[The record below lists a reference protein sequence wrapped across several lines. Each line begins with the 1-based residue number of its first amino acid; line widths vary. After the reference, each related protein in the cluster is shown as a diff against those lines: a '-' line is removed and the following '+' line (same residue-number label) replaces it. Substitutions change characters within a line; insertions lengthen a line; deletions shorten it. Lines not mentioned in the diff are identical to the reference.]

1 MLDGAGVRA
10 GGRVLDVAAGAGG
23 QTLAAARRVGPAGH
37 VLATDLSPAILQY
50 AAAAARSAG
59 LENVETQELDGES
72 LAGIEDESVD
82 AVISRLGIIYFPDQL
97 GALAEMRRVLRPGGR
112 LAVVVWSTPENG
124 RFVSVAVGIIRR
136 RAELAPPLPGQ
147 PGPFGL
153 GSDGVLAAAF
163 ERAGF
168 SDVSVQAVASP
179 LRMASAAECLRLQQE
194 SYGALHQM
202 LAGLDEAGREAAW
215 QEVGEALVEFDGAD
229 GFVGPCELLV
239 GAATRYH
246 EHAADR
252 YRPPVLPVR
261 PSPGAATRSLVSSC
275 DGSTPTLPA
284 PVWPN
289 AIVGGPASAYA
300 MPRSGS
306 FGPAGARDRVL

>member
-1 MLDGAGVRA
+1 MGTPTFDPAKFKATTREQWQEAAEAWDRWGPTLEDWLGPATEAMLDGAGVRA
-10 GGRVLDVAAGAGG
+10 GARVLDVAAGAGG

-37 VLATDLSPAILQY
+37 VLATDLSPAILEY

-59 LENVETQELDGES
+59 LENVETRELDGES

-112 LAVVVWSTPENG
+112 LAAVAWSTPENG
-124 RFVSVAVGIIRR
+124 RFFSVAVGIIRR

-147 PGPFGL
+147 PGPFSL

-163 ERAGF
+163 EQAGF
-168 SDVSVQAVASP
+168 SDVSVQAVPSP
-179 LRMASAAECLRLQQE
+179 LRMTSAAECLRLQQE

-215 QEVGEALVEFDGAD
+215 QEVGEALAEFGGAD
-229 GFVGPCELLV
+229 GFIWPCELLV
-239 GAATRYH
+239 GAATR
-246 EHAADR
+246 
-252 YRPPVLPVR
+252 
-261 PSPGAATRSLVSSC
+261 
-275 DGSTPTLPA
+275 
-284 PVWPN
+284 
-289 AIVGGPASAYA
+289 
-300 MPRSGS
+300 
-306 FGPAGARDRVL
+306 